1 MADHQQPTTD
11 PAPTRDPKA
20 PEDYIQFPCLPPGGP
35 LNRWSAKITR
45 EHDYPGAQ
53 VCCWVCLVRGGGRG
67 IRLPVSKRKLSQV

>member
-1 MADHQQPTTD
+1 MADHQQPTAD

-53 VCCWVCLVRGGGRG
+53 VCCGV
-67 IRLPVSKRKLSQV
+67 